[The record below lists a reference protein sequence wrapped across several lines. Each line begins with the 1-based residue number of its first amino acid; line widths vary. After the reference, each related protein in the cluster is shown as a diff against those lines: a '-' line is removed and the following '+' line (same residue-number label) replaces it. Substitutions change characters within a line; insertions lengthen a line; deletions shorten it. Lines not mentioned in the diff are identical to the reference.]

1 MQTCAQGTRPGTF
14 SLTDLQDLSIG
25 DTKQM
30 QTGCTAD
37 IGGEGHGSGL
47 AYLKQEWFGWPE
59 NGEFEWGGLGDSC
72 GMCAFQWGCECGGA
86 NIGGKRGRVKRKQYL
101 GDARSC
107 CLANFRKNQTKIIG
121 DKTCAPEHRDPERDT
136 CKGIIRPFCEEGNKI
151 VTDSNCKL
159 LETSNNTMYSEIMKT
174 FCNKNENIT
183 HPDCINWCKENQTK
197 CTTLSTAN
205 ECIKYGICDTPG
217 ECATNPN
224 CTPTAVNDIQA
235 QCAKYGITMSST
247 GLQLYNCSRSG
258 IDDLLTDCRE
268 NNIDVSICTPQKL
281 QDTIDN
287 EIQQQQLNLTQQAMT
302 KSSENYETTRN
313 AIMNMLSEP
322 TDTTSTGTTSTGTTV
337 TKTTSTTGTSEII
350 PGLDNNTFYI
360 ILGVLIL
367 LSCISSISSS
377 LGVVVVI

>member
-1 MQTCAQGTRPGTF
+1 
-14 SLTDLQDLSIG
+14 
-25 DTKQM
+25 
-30 QTGCTAD
+30 
-37 IGGEGHGSGL
+37 
-47 AYLKQEWFGWPE
+47 
-59 NGEFEWGGLGDSC
+59 
-72 GMCAFQWGCECGGA
+72 
-86 NIGGKRGRVKRKQYL
+86 
-101 GDARSC
+101 
-107 CLANFRKNQTKIIG
+107 LANFRKNQTKIIG

-151 VTDSNCKL
+151 VTDNNCKL
-159 LETSNNTMYSEIMKT
+159 LETSNNTMYSELMKS
-174 FCNKNENIT
+174 FCNKNANIT

-217 ECATNPN
+217 ECATNQN
-224 CTPTAVNDIQA
+224 CTPAEINSIQA
-235 QCAKYGITMSST
+235 ECAKYRITMSST
-247 GLQLYNCSRSG
+247 GLELYNCSRKG

-268 NNIDVSICTPQKL
+268 NNIDASICTPQKL
-281 QDTIDN
+281 KDTIDN
-287 EIQQQQLNLTQQAMT
+287 EIQQQQLNATQQAMA

-322 TDTTSTGTTSTGTTV
+322 TDTTSTSTGTIG
-337 TKTTSTTGTSEII
+337 TKTTTTSSITGITSEII

-360 ILGVLIL
+360 IMIIFIV